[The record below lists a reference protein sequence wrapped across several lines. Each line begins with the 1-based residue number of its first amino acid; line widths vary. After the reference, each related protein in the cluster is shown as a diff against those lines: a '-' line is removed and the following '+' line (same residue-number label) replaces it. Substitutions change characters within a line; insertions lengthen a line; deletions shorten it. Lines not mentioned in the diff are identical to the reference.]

1 MVGDDLVN
9 GIRARFD
16 GHEALELESCRHQV
30 NEWRS
35 FGVLDLLVSWAL
47 HVEKIDSD
55 RFGSAGDRGVWGG
68 YDLVAAYSIR
78 DFLAG
83 CIERLGEPLK
93 DKVLGVVDVYDT
105 RLRSVTVRDDKRVLG
120 RYVDS
125 DLSAAPWWWHRI
137 PDSGPLLEELLG
149 SVDR

>member
-1 MVGDDLVN
+1 MSEELTDE
-9 GIRARFD
+9 IRSGFEDSEIA
-16 GHEALELESCRHQV
+16 ELESCRHQV